1 MLFVASK
8 VFTPATVIPDSTD
21 EMIHDRKALEE
32 FGKKC
37 WDLYEAR
44 NGLDLPTVRQGGT

>member
-1 MLFVASK
+1 
-8 VFTPATVIPDSTD
+8 
-21 EMIHDRKALEE
+21 MIHDRKALEE

-44 NGLDLPTVRQGGT
+44 NASIITDLFAGCCQQCGLDLPTVRQGGT